1 MTYLKIKRFDEKYG
15 RVYTA
20 LPKCRHYRDVQKMT
34 AVELA
39 QLCCDLMSLPQERL
53 RPGEGKNLFRLL
65 LKIGYEKYGSL
76 FNREVARQFMNSLV
90 LTG

>member
-20 LPKCRHYRDVQKMT
+20 LPKCRNYRDVQLMT

-39 QLCCDLMSLPQERL
+39 QLCCDLMSLPQDRL
-53 RPGEGKNLFRLL
+53 RPNEGENLFRLL

-76 FNREVARQFMNSLV
+76 FNRQVAKQFMNSLKWV
-90 LTG
+90 T